1 MKKTLRPIGCGAL
14 VCAALSFLPATSLLA
29 QGIAVTPSQI
39 QIAPGG
45 RVIVNGQ
52 PTAMAPAAAAAA
64 AAAAAPTPGAPA
76 GAPAAKAKTAE
87 ELIMAKFPALTF
99 DRRQSIIL
107 KTWASPW
114 PIPVP
119 KPDPEEEAD
128 RLAAEAKVKQAADA
142 KLELAA
148 KAAADADAA
157 AEEAAGDDP
166 EKLKALEARRKA
178 AAEAKQ
184 KAEAAKAAAAEKAQA
199 AQALATEVDAQLR
212 EFQRNVTLGDW
223 EKVHAFFNDGST
235 FEDEVDAKKMYGLFL
250 AKLITTPKGTP
261 AFLQPV
267 VPPKPGA
274 KPNPPK
280 PQPKPQ
286 PQNRGAAG
294 GKFTEKNVFLPDD
307 VLAIAS
313 ASPSKL
319 SKKAHAGL
327 LGMLLQQSLAN
338 GNFVDQLVAKLQ
350 SGTRWLGG
358 KDPEARMMAA
368 RVLIAAGRPVEG
380 GEFLPPLETAAAA
393 NDVEALNL
401 IAYYF
406 LTRFGQ
412 EPKREYLESGWEATQ
427 AVLATNGLDDEQ
439 KDEALQ
445 RAVELAPKLEEELG
459 QAWLGESFTK
469 NEVRGREVLAAI
481 GAATSKGRGNRMSD
495 PRLKGLELQKTAID
509 ALLSLDGIDMKKWR
523 ESLNL
528 LALNWLAEGEYSY
541 LYDQSKSSTGMQMQW
556 DNYGNM
562 YYVRDNSNA
571 NWFQQNRGSAPQ
583 PINSG
588 LLLEIKPGDKW
599 LAQIDPSLQPKFAM
613 QYAQLYL
620 KVSEEEKAYPYIE
633 MLAKTHPAQSLKLA
647 NEFIQVWTTNHDPN
661 SDRNRSYRYGYMF
674 GYNQRADAIPLTRSK
689 QARNVKELSGWI
701 EKLRELPIGDLKEDV
716 LTNAFTKTHSL
727 AEVYKLEDI
736 EEVFG
741 GLDELKPKTIAA
753 FAETMRRNLLTV
765 WRDPRVQDQKKTKRV
780 DKEIQ
785 AEVKRGY
792 ETAFNVIYTALEA
805 YPDSWRLQLAK
816 AAILTDENNF
826 RNDNLKDSDGFA
838 ARRADAFKEF
848 AKAAAM
854 YEAKL
859 PDLAEDEESSDVY
872 DTWFYA
878 ALGASDIGAI
888 QDHQQPARKQLPLIR
903 EALDRL
909 PGLAAERHLARF
921 ANNLSSRVSSVKAE
935 LKSRYLKNGLEIAGD
950 QKQAQEA
957 KKLFEYYA
965 DLVTEIVLETEI
977 DGGDEIGHEQPFGLF
992 VNIRHT
998 KAIERESGGFA
1009 KYLQNQGSGN
1019 YYNYGRPVEN
1029 YRDKFEESARGLL
1042 EEHFEVQSVTF
1053 HSDKIKSRG
1062 IGEEGWRVTPY
1073 AYVLMKAKGPEVDMI
1088 PPLKLDFD
1096 FLDTSGFAVL
1106 PVGSAPIP
1114 VDARPAKPAGR
1125 SISEIK
1131 VTQTLDEREAE
1142 DGKLKLE
1149 INVGAHGLIPEL
1161 EELVSLDVGEGFE
1174 IVSTEDQGLSLAKLD
1189 AESEINSVISE
1200 RSWLLEMQ
1208 ARPGLASPPTSFT
1221 FPEPIVEVEE
1231 NVYQRYDDADLAA
1244 AEATVMLV
1252 EQYGGDDTPWL
1263 WIAIIIGAVLL
1274 FLLGAIIMWPKGEG
1288 ETKQHGRYQLP
1299 EEVTPFTVITL
1310 LHRIRE
1316 ENNLKSDTLSQLNES
1331 IEGLERHYFHEK
1343 SSEEPDLKRIAEGWI
1358 KTAA

>member
-1 MKKTLRPIGCGAL
+1 MKKTLRPNGFGAL
-14 VCAALSFLPATSLLA
+14 VCAALSLFTTTASA
-29 QGIAVTPSQI
+29 QI

-52 PTAMAPAAAAAA
+52 PTAIAPAAASAAA
-64 AAAAAPTPGAPA
+64 ANRPTATPNPAQAAQAGAPA
-76 GAPAAKAKTAE
+76 GKVKTRE
-87 ELIMAKFPALTF
+87 ELLVGKFPALTF
-99 DRRQSIIL
+99 DRRKSIIL

-114 PIPVP
+114 PIPIP
-119 KPDPEEEAD
+119 KPDPDEEAE
-128 RLAAEAKVKQAADA
+128 RLAAEAKAKQLEDDKRQAA
-142 KLELAA
+142 E
-148 KAAADADAA
+148 KAAAESDAA
-157 AEEAAGDDP
+157 AAEAAGDDP
-166 EKLKALEARRKA
+166 EKLKALEAQRKA
-178 AAEAKQ
+178 AADAKQ
-184 KAEAAKAAAAEKAQA
+184 KAEEAKAAAAEKAEA
-199 AQALATEVDAQLR
+199 AQELAAQVDEQLR
-212 EFQRNVTLGDW
+212 NFQRDVTLGNWDA
-223 EKVHAFFNDGST
+223 VHAFFNDGTT
-235 FEDEVDAKKMYGLFL
+235 FEEEGNAKKLYALFL
-250 AKLITTPKGTP
+250 AKMIATPKGVP
-261 AFLQPV
+261 AFLKPA

-274 KPNPPK
+274 KPTP
-280 PQPKPQ
+280 PQPQPQ
-286 PQNRGAAG
+286 PQNRSGGAG
-294 GKFTEKNVFLPDD
+294 GMFAEKNVFLPDD
-307 VLAIAS
+307 VLAIAD
-313 ASPSKL
+313 ASPTRL

-327 LGMLLQQSLAN
+327 LGMLLQQALEN
-338 GNFVDQLVAKLQ
+338 GNFMNQLVAKLQ

-368 RVLIAAGRPVEG
+368 RVLIGAGRPVEG
-380 GEFLPPLETAAAA
+380 GEFLPPLEVAEQAK
-393 NDVEALNL
+393 DVEALNL

-412 EPKREYLESGWEATQ
+412 EPKKEFLESGWEATQ
-427 AVLATNGLDDEQ
+427 AVLGTNELEDEQ

-481 GAATSKGRGNRMSD
+481 GSATSKGRGNRMSE
-495 PRLKGLELQKTAID
+495 PRLKQLELQKTAVD
-509 ALLSLDGIDMKKWR
+509 ALLSLEGLDLGKWR

-528 LALNWLAEGEYSY
+528 LALNWLSEGEYSY
-541 LYDQSKSSTGMQMQW
+541 SFDQSKSSTGMQMQW

-562 YYVRDNSNA
+562 YYVQDNSNA
-571 NWFQQNRGSAPQ
+571 NWFQQNRGNAPQ
-583 PINSG
+583 PITSG
-588 LLLEIKPGDKW
+588 LLLEVKPGDTW
-599 LAQIDPSLQPKFAM
+599 LAQVDPSLQPKFAM
-613 QYAQLYL
+613 QYAQLFL

-633 MLAKTHPAQSLKLA
+633 RLAKTHPAQSLELA
-647 NEFIQVWTTNHDPN
+647 NEFIQVWTRNHDPN
-661 SDRNRSYRYGYMF
+661 SDRNRSYRYGYMY

-701 EKLRELPIGDLKEDV
+701 EKLRELPIGDLKEEV
-716 LTNAFTKTHSL
+716 LTKAFTTTHSL
-727 AEVYKLEDI
+727 AEVYKLGDI

-741 GLDELKPKTIAA
+741 GISELKPKTIAA
-753 FAETMRRNLLTV
+753 FVETMRRNLLTV

-792 ETAFNVIYTALEA
+792 ETAFNVIFEAMEA

-848 AKAAAM
+848 EKAAEM
-854 YEAKL
+854 YAARL
-859 PDLAEDEESSDVY
+859 PELAEDEESADVY
-872 DTWFYA
+872 DIWFYA

-888 QDHQQPARKQLPLIR
+888 QDHQQPARKQLPLIK
-903 EALDRL
+903 AAIGDL
-909 PGLAAERHLARF
+909 PGLAAERHMARF

-935 LKSRYLKNGLEIAGD
+935 LKNRYLKNGLEIAGGH
-950 QKQAQEA
+950 KQAQEA
-957 KKLFEYYA
+957 KKLFEYYQ
-965 DLVTEIVLETEI
+965 DLVTEIVLETEL
-977 DGGDEIGHEQPFGLF
+977 DGSDKIGHEQPFGLF

-1029 YRDKFEESARGLL
+1029 YRDKFEDSARGLL

-1062 IGEEGWRVTPY
+1062 IGEEGWRITPY
-1073 AYVLMKAKGPEVDMI
+1073 AYILMKAKGPGVDMI

-1114 VDARPAKPAGR
+1114 VDADPAKPGAR
-1125 SISEIK
+1125 SVSEIK
-1131 VTQTLDEREAE
+1131 LTQTLDEREAK
-1142 DGKLKLE
+1142 DGRLKLE

-1161 EELVSLDVGEGFE
+1161 EELVELDVGEDFE
-1174 IVSTEDQGLSLAKLD
+1174 IVSSEDQGLSLAKLD
-1189 AESEINSVISE
+1189 AESETNSVISE
-1200 RSWLLEMQ
+1200 RTWLIEMQ
-1208 ARPGLASPPTSFT
+1208 AREGLAAVPTSFT
-1221 FPEPIVEVEE
+1221 FPKPIVEVEE

-1244 AEATVMLV
+1244 AESTVSLV
-1252 EQYGGDDTPWL
+1252 EQYGGDETPWL
-1263 WIAIIIGAVLL
+1263 WMAIIAGAALL
-1274 FLLGAIIMWPKGEG
+1274 FLIGAIVMWPKQER
-1288 ETKQHGRYQLP
+1288 EAKQHGRYQLP
-1299 EEVTPFTVITL
+1299 DEVTPFSVISL

-1316 ENNLKSDTLSQLNES
+1316 ENNLKAETLGQLNES
-1331 IEGLERHYFHEK
+1331 IESLERHYFHEK
-1343 SSEEPDLKRIAEGWI
+1343 NSEEPDLKRIAEGWI